1 MTEAAVYKR
10 VYIGGFAHAVTE
22 DEVRGRFKP
31 FGQVEEV
38 DIPQTSNGS
47 ETRGFGYV
55 SISITPANWQRC
67 IKVYSG
73 AKWKGGDMRIEEA
86 KEDYMARLRREWE
99 EAKNAEVEPNKKK
112 RKGTEKSDGVLAE
125 DMSLVTVMN
134 IGRYKGWSKNR
145 YGRPVLKHT
154 IIKPNGKPLVHD
166 PAKHKFAVERIF
178 ASTEPKSLNE
188 LQWEY
193 NPTLAQSD
201 FEAARKLSPNTIAQ
215 IKKADERQLKKR
227 RIEDEDEQA
236 YERLL
241 QQCKQTDKDAES
253 EDGGFESDSSG
264 SEILDVDAEEIL
276 ARQNLNYEPAPFEG
290 ADEIASLI
298 SKAPTKLDPALQ
310 AKLESG
316 VFDSSSEDEADT
328 EPSALAVNNAS
339 RASKTHGKL
348 MSFEDELLAK
358 ERKRA
363 AEIALQFLDNDSM
376 ESAGVLEFADQANL
390 TKSSPQDGI
399 SSKLTQSESTSDSS
413 SDNSS
418 SDSSSSDSSSSD
430 SSSDS
435 SSSSETDSTADSD
448 SGNST
453 SMNTSSGSDSDSD
466 SDEDDSDDP
475 DDESSSESSSEP
487 DSSSDESDSDSD
499 DEDSSESE
507 SGGNGS
513 DAMDIDE
520 QPANS
525 TSSLFESASKNNS
538 GSGLFSGS
546 ENVNFKFT
554 QVLGL
559 EADEPAAVQEM
570 ETDDHLRPVTGGSRI
585 AQPAERNLNAN
596 RLPMFFADVDSPM
609 FRRPEAVFQRQKS
622 EEELEEELE
631 NTRQDKARE
640 YKNLQRSALRK
651 SRKLYEN
658 RSKAPSNQ

>member
-1 MTEAAVYKR
+1 MAEAVVYKR

-31 FGQVEEV
+31 FGQVQEV

-67 IKVYSG
+67 MKVYAG
-73 AKWKGGDMRIEEA
+73 AKWKGGEMRIEEA
-86 KEDYMARLRREWE
+86 KEDYMTRLRREWE
-99 EAKNAEVEPNKKK
+99 EAKNTPAEPRKK
-112 RKGTEKSDGVLAE
+112 RKGERPDGVLAE

-166 PAKHKFAVERIF
+166 PSKHKYAVERIF
-178 ASTEPKSLNE
+178 ASAEPKSLNE

-201 FEAARKLSPNTIAQ
+201 FETARKLSSSTIAQ
-215 IKKADERQLKKR
+215 IKKIDERQTKKR
-227 RIEDEDEQA
+227 RIENEDEQA
-236 YERLL
+236 HEILL
-241 QQCKQTDKDAES
+241 QQSKETDRDAEI

-276 ARQNLNYEPAPFEG
+276 AQQNLNYEPAPFEG

-298 SKAPTKLDPALQ
+298 SKVPAKLDPELQ

-328 EPSALAVNNAS
+328 EPSPAAVNNAS
-339 RASKTHGKL
+339 RATKPHGRL

-363 AEIALQFLDNDSM
+363 TEIALQFLDDDST
-376 ESAGVLEFADQANL
+376 EPAGVLDFADQANS
-390 TKSSPQDGI
+390 TKSRPQDGI

-413 SDNSS
+413 SD
-418 SDSSSSDSSSSD
+418 SSSSDSSSSD

-435 SSSSETDSTADSD
+435 CSSSETDSTSNSDSD
-448 SGNST
+448 DSSG
-453 SMNTSSGSDSDSD
+453 MNTSSGSGSDSS
-466 SDEDDSDDP
+466 SDEDSSDDS
-475 DDESSSESSSEP
+475 DDESSSDS

-507 SGGNGS
+507 AGGNGS
-513 DAMDIDE
+513 DAMEIDE
-520 QPANS
+520 KPPNS
-525 TSSLFESASKNNS
+525 TSSLFESASKDNS
-538 GSGLFSGS
+538 GGGLFSGS
-546 ENVNFKFT
+546 ENGNFKFT
-554 QVLGL
+554 QALGL

-609 FRRPEAVFQRQKS
+609 FRKPEAVFQRQKT

-631 NTRQDKARE
+631 NTRQDKTRE
-640 YKNLQRSALRK
+640 YKSLQRSALRK

-658 RSKAPSNQ
+658 RTKAPSSQ